1 MALQYCCCSTAVV
14 DDNVKERVK
23 NKPKTLKKECLKK
36 KNQRELALAVATGC
50 FGALNSL
57 VSSEKSETYDN
68 TAGNT
73 AGNSPPLEYY
83 LDK

>member
-23 NKPKTLKKECLKK
+23 NKLKTLKKEWLKN
-36 KNQRELALAVATGC
+36 NQRELALAVATGC

-57 VSSEKSETYDN
+57 VSSEKSETYGN

>member
-23 NKPKTLKKECLKK
+23 NKLKTLKKECLKN
-36 KNQRELALAVATGC
+36 NQHELALAVATGC

-57 VSSEKSETYDN
+57 VSSEKSETYGN